1 VVTLSDGSPPGPLM
15 TVTGE
20 RTIRVDSMMQ
30 ARIDSM
36 LKRDIAVGV
45 FFASAMWLTLLFVYL
60 VTARVVEDRPVA
72 LVMLAAALA
81 LGVLNTLSLMS
92 LISRY
97 RNERAY
103 VYGEDITHLDAM
115 KAAQDRDK
123 EAGAAR

>member
-1 VVTLSDGSPPGPLM
+1 
-15 TVTGE
+15 
-20 RTIRVDSMMQ
+20 MQ

-60 VTARVVEDRPVA
+60 VTARIVEDRVVT

-92 LISRY
+92 LINRY
-97 RNERAY
+97 RNERQH
-103 VYGEDITHLDAM
+103 VYGEDIAQLDAI
-115 KAAQDRDK
+115 KADHERARK
-123 EAGAAR
+123 EGAAR